1 MKDVLQNC
9 SRDTLW
15 WFSCLNTEADVSA
28 EITLIE
34 VWTSWLFLGVVGLC
48 SHLSLWI
55 PDSSWWAGDA
65 CNGLG
70 VAQLLGLLI
79 FLLFFQAPL
88 WVWRCSPVHCWR
100 VLWSSTRQAHI
111 KRGEAKREH
120 WDKTRNTFLKSR
132 TVYESVGSQ
141 LEEQKALA
149 VIPDS
154 ILKDQHCF
162 QY

>member
-1 MKDVLQNC
+1 MKDVFQNC

-79 FLLFFQAPL
+79 FLLSFQAPL

-100 VLWSSTRQAHI
+100 VLWSSTRLLYFHI
-111 KRGEAKREH
+111 FFDLEMFAETAVSSWKPVSAFLDNR
-120 WDKTRNTFLKSR
+120 DKNTLFVNKPL
-132 TVYESVGSQ
+132 
-141 LEEQKALA
+141 
-149 VIPDS
+149 D
-154 ILKDQHCF
+154 
-162 QY
+162 